1 MASENA
7 AIVTPS
13 TPSPAA
19 VAYHATQDT
28 RSLKRPRETTPTLSP
43 SSAAAPDISPSKIA
57 RLAAFTRQAFS
68 PLPLTGAAALEE
80 RRQRRAE
87 EQRQGPPGIS
97 SNPTQ
102 QALNQLMSGGT
113 ATMSSRP
120 QDARTAAESHAD
132 IEAAA
137 VAAARAL
144 GVVPMPSENMSEG
157 QEVSPHSTAGGESG
171 VSMEDGDSQVVH
183 SPHQMDMDGRADPR
197 LYAQQPEAPMDD
209 KAVAA
214 SFSYPGPP
222 SAMTAPAPRGMSMP
236 MPNTQNPEMVG
247 RSPSNKRHKC
257 DECQT
262 EFTRHHNLKSHM
274 LTHSQEKP
282 YVCQDCQLRFRRL
295 HDLKRHG
302 KLHTGEKPHIC
313 PKCDRKFARGDA
325 LARHSKGAG
334 GCAGR
339 RTSMGSFPGDE
350 DYQGQHDGDDSAMAG
365 VLYENN
371 ADASM
376 SEDGRGLSLPGIKAQ
391 HVPGQG
397 GQEGFAHSNTYPP
410 TGARPGGGLYPPSV
424 DRGAAGPA
432 GGPSGGPGNHAAHQ
446 IPSASMYAQS
456 GMTESPKPLSPGGGQ
471 AGQKRSASGLSLPT
485 HGMSPAAKRAWLSQ
499 YPPADGDE
507 PEVNAQAGRGRGR
520 PPGGSA
526 QRQEGNG
533 AVPEPQPEPVAAP
546 AENNGTFVG
555 HDTGIVTY
563 FHHLD
568 EKVKALVAD
577 AELRSKREA
586 ELVER
591 LNAHEHTINAH
602 EHTINT
608 QQESIMMLSNEV
620 TSLREQLAGAQSDGA
635 GQEE

>member
-1 MASENA
+1 MASENT
-7 AIVTPS
+7 AIVTPA
-13 TPSPAA
+13 TASPVAA

-28 RSLKRPRETTPTLSP
+28 RSLKRPRETTPAPSP

-57 RLAAFTRQAFS
+57 RLAEYTRQAF
-68 PLPLTGAAALEE
+68 LPLTGAAALEE

-87 EQRQGPPGIS
+87 EQQQGPPGIS

-102 QALNQLMSGGT
+102 QALNHLMSGAT
-113 ATMSSRP
+113 ATMSRS
-120 QDARTAAESHAD
+120 QDARAEAASHSD

-144 GVVPMPSENMSEG
+144 GVVHMPPDNMSEG

-183 SPHQMDMDGRADPR
+183 SPHHMDMDGRADPR
-197 LYAQQPEAPMDD
+197 LYAPQPEAPMDD

-222 SAMTAPAPRGMSMP
+222 AAMTAPPPRGMSMP

-247 RSPSNKRHKC
+247 RSPSSNKRHKC

-282 YVCQDCQLRFRRL
+282 YVCQDCNLRFRRL

-339 RTSMGSFPGDE
+339 RPSMGSFPGDE

-376 SEDGRGLSLPGIKAQ
+376 SEDGRGLSLPTGKAQ
-391 HVPGQG
+391 HAPGHG

-410 TGARPGGGLYPPSV
+410 TGGRPGGGLYPPNV
-424 DRGAAGPA
+424 DRGSAGPA
-432 GGPSGGPGNHAAHQ
+432 GGPQGGPSNHAAHQ
-446 IPSASMYAQS
+446 ISAASMYAQS

-520 PPGGSA
+520 TASGAA

-533 AVPEPQPEPVAAP
+533 PVPVPVPAP

-568 EKVKALVAD
+568 EKVKALMAD
-577 AELRSKREA
+577 AELRNKRES

-591 LNAHEHTINAH
+591 LNAHEHTINA
-602 EHTINT
+602 

-620 TSLREQLAGAQSDGA
+620 NNLREQLAGAQSDGA